1 MRVVIVGAGIAG
13 ASVALRLA
21 QLGLS
26 STVLEG
32 AAAERGG
39 GYMIDFFGPGLA
51 AVDRLGLRA
60 DVERLH
66 AQVEHLRFV
75 TARGRQR
82 VAVSYPALRRNL
94 FAGEHVNLLRGDLEH
109 LLLAALPAGGAV
121 RYGRRVTAVRPAG
134 RPGDPVRLT
143 LADGDTVTAD
153 VVIGADGVGSAV
165 RRSLLRPD
173 EWRTRDLGHT
183 VAAWTTR
190 ATIPGV
196 PPRDFTTMTAP
207 GRLAAVY
214 PVPGGRTATFFVHR
228 SADSAADVA
237 AGARATL
244 ERAHGR
250 DGWLVPQLL
259 ATLPGPGSAEPAY
272 LDGTVQVECRSW
284 HRDGVVLLG
293 DAAWCVS
300 LMAGQG
306 AVLAVAGGVAL
317 AEELAA
323 TPQDVPGAFSRYER
337 RLRPLADRAAESGRR
352 TVRWFAPTSAWGAL
366 VRDLSLRAGAW
377 PVVGPRV
384 GRRLGVGRAAA

>member
-1 MRVVIVGAGIAG
+1 MRVVVVGAGIAG

-21 QLGLS
+21 QLGHPA
-26 STVLEG
+26 TVLE
-32 AAAERGG
+32 AAPAERGG

-51 AVDRLGLRA
+51 GVDRLGLRA
-60 DVERLH
+60 DLERLH
-66 AQVEHLRFV
+66 APVEHLRFV
-75 TARGRQR
+75 TPGGRQR

-109 LLLAALPAGGAV
+109 LLLAALPAGTV
-121 RYGRRVTAVRPAG
+121 RYGRRVTAVTPAG

-153 VVIGADGVGSAV
+153 VVVGADGVGSAV
-165 RRSLLRPD
+165 RRSVLQPG
-173 EWRTRDLGHT
+173 EWRTRDLHHT

-190 ATIPGV
+190 AEIPGV
-196 PPRDFTTMTAP
+196 RPRDFTTMFAP

-214 PVPGGRTATFFVHR
+214 PVPGGSTATFFVHR

-244 ERAHGR
+244 ERSHGR

-259 ATLPGPGSAEPAY
+259 ATLPDPGSAQPPY
-272 LDGTVQVECRSW
+272 LDGTVQVECRRW
-284 HRDGVVLLG
+284 HADGVVLLG

-306 AVLAVAGGVAL
+306 AALAVAGGVAL

-323 TPQDVPGAFSRYER
+323 TPLDVAAAFARYEQ
-337 RLRPLADRAAESGRR
+337 RLRPVAERAAASGRR
-352 TVRWFAPTSAWGAL
+352 TVRYFAPDSARGRL
-366 VRDLSLRAGAW
+366 VRDLSVRAGAW
-377 PVVGPRV
+377 PVVGRWV
-384 GRRLGVGRAAA
+384 GRRLGVGRAAL